1 MNQPGA
7 VMPKMFRLFSTPPPM
22 NQPLR
27 LKLSVCL
34 ATGAP
39 LKSNSVKPDQWEPE

>member
-7 VMPKMFRLFSTPPPM
+7 VMPKMFRLFSTPPPT

-27 LKLSVCL
+27 SKPLVCRPDGRAL
-34 ATGAP
+34 AV
-39 LKSNSVKPDQWEPE
+39 LNSVVPFQC